1 MRQSPHARHFV
12 SSLPPEGAQPFLGR
26 PGEGQSPHARH
37 FVSSLPPRGAQPF
50 LGRPGEGLCLATI
63 DKE

>member
-26 PGEGQSPHARH
+26 PGEG
-37 FVSSLPPRGAQPF
+37 
-50 LGRPGEGLCLATI
+50 LCLATI